1 MIKIRSEDKMK
12 GKLFLGISLA
22 LVIALSA
29 CAPKTV
35 ATPVAPVATAPAPAV
50 TAAPA
55 TDAKICGM
63 TAAELDAAIA
73 QFGGGYDRPD
83 WSKTVPPQTVKIAYL
98 AYENN
103 PFWDQQKKGFTQASD
118 EAKALNL
125 PLQLDFSVISQTL
138 DPTTMVAAIEASVVQ
153 KYDGIYFFPIND
165 SIIPAETA
173 AVAAGVKI
181 GHIAVDIDGSPK
193 FVQIGQDLFNA
204 GKMAGFLMIK
214 ATGGKGEVGVITGQF
229 GVTAHELRVN
239 GFKDALKDCPDMS
252 IVGITEAHDSSD
264 ETYTEAQAFMSAN
277 PDLVGLYMTAG
288 GPFGA
293 GRAVE
298 EANKVGK
305 IFVVGF
311 DLTAEVI
318 PYVKS
323 GTMITI
329 HQHEIQQNHD
339 VVVFL
344 YNNIVDGTP
353 LPASCVNGEC
363 RVPAEIITKDNVDQF
378 WPTK

>member
-1 MIKIRSEDKMK
+1 MK
-12 GKLFLGISLA
+12 GKLFLAITFIV
-22 LVIALSA
+22 VIVLTA
-29 CAPKTV
+29 CTPKATETTTAPE
-35 ATPVAPVATAPAPAV
+35 ATTAPVA
-50 TAAPA
+50 A
-55 TDAKICGM
+55 TKICGM
-63 TAAELDAAIA
+63 TSAELDAKIA
-73 QFGGGYDRPD
+73 QFGGGYPRPT
-83 WSKTVPPQTVKIAYL
+83 WTKTVPAKTVKIAYL

-103 PFWDQQKKGFTQASD
+103 PFWDQQKKGYTQALD
-118 EAKALNL
+118 EAKAANL

-138 DPTTMVAAIEASVVQ
+138 DPTTMVAAIEAAVVQ
-153 KYDGIYFFPIND
+153 KYDGIYFFPVNEA
-165 SIIPAETA
+165 IIPAEQA
-173 AVAAGVKI
+173 AVDAGVKV
-181 GHIAVDIDGSPK
+181 GHIAVDIPGSPK

-204 GKMAGFLMIK
+204 GKMAGYLMMR
-214 ATGGKGEVGVITGQF
+214 ATGGTGKVGIITGQF

-239 GFKDALKDCPDMS
+239 GFKEALAECPDMT
-252 IVGITEAHDSSD
+252 IVGITEAMDSSD
-264 ETYTEAQAFMSAN
+264 KTYTEAQAFMAAN

-311 DLTAEVI
+311 DLTAEVV
-318 PYVKS
+318 PYVQS
-323 GTMITI
+323 GTMITL

-339 VVVFL
+339 VIVFL

-353 LPASCVNGEC
+353 LPAECKNGEC
-363 RVPAEIITKDNVDQF
+363 RVPAEIITQANINDF